1 MCTAKL
7 YWRKAAFIKEEK
19 QLHIHLSRPD
29 ITEVERQ
36 EVSEVLHSQTL
47 SMGPKTKAFE
57 ELVAERVGTKF
68 AVAVN
73 SGTSGLH
80 LLLRSLGVKK
90 GDEIITTP
98 FSFIASSNC
107 ILFQNATPVF
117 ADIDP
122 LTLNIDP
129 AKIEA
134 KITPRTKGILPVHV
148 FGHPA
153 NMEEINRI
161 ALKYN
166 LFVIEDACEAIGAKY
181 RGQNAGT
188 LGDGAVFAFYPN
200 KQITTGEGGII
211 VTNNEETAWLCRSMR
226 NQGRGEG
233 TAWLGHERL
242 GFNYRMDEISAALGL
257 VQIKR
262 LNEILAKRNK
272 VAEIYKKKLSRVPE
286 ITPPFVAPDV
296 NISWFVFVIR
306 LPIKINRDNVMK
318 YLLNQG
324 IECRPYFT
332 PIHLQPFY
340 QEMFGFQPGDF
351 PITEEV
357 SNTTLALPF
366 YNNLT
371 EKEIDY
377 VLNHL
382 EKAVSHQ

>member
-1 MCTAKL
+1 
-7 YWRKAAFIKEEK
+7 
-19 QLHIHLSRPD
+19 
-29 ITEVERQ
+29 
-36 EVSEVLHSQTL
+36 
-47 SMGPKTKAFE
+47 
-57 ELVAERVGTKF
+57 
-68 AVAVN
+68 
-73 SGTSGLH
+73 
-80 LLLRSLGVKK
+80 
-90 GDEIITTP
+90 
-98 FSFIASSNC
+98 SSNC

-129 AKIEA
+129 EKIEA

-153 NMEEINRI
+153 NMEEINKI

-188 LGDGAVFAFYPN
+188 FGDGAVFAFYPN

-211 VTNNEETAWLCRSMR
+211 VTNNEETARLCKSMR
-226 NQGRGEG
+226 NQGRSEG
-233 TAWLGHERL
+233 TAWLEHERL
-242 GFNYRMDEISAALGL
+242 GFNYRMDELSAALGL
-257 VQIKR
+257 VQINR
-262 LNEILAKRNK
+262 LDEILAKRNQ
-272 VAEIYKKKLSRVPE
+272 VAEIYKKKLSRIPE
-286 ITPPFVAPDV
+286 ITPPFVAPDI
-296 NISWFVFVIR
+296 NMSWFVFVIR
-306 LPIKINRDNVMK
+306 LPIKINRDKVMK

-324 IECRPYFT
+324 IQCRPYFT

-340 QEMFGFQPGDF
+340 REMFGFQPGDF

-371 EKEIDY
+371 DEEIDY

-382 EKAVSHQ
+382 EKAISHQ